1 MLRPAVPTKYFG
13 GTPVSCRR
21 AGCPSRPA
29 GKKLSSGCGGLFLCA
44 IRVSGNKIRWRKG
57 PGGEYQEPTPA
68 NGTSD
73 ERVTTVPVTL
83 CESPTVCFQK
93 KEAVP
98 GSLGATDAGTAF

>member
-1 MLRPAVPTKYFG
+1 V
-13 GTPVSCRR
+13 V
-21 AGCPSRPA
+21 
-29 GKKLSSGCGGLFLCA
+29 
-44 IRVSGNKIRWRKG
+44 
-57 PGGEYQEPTPA
+57 EDHEPTPA

-98 GSLGATDAGTAF
+98 GSLGATDAGTAFMELVLQTTCAKRQRCLQVVPQSKTDGHRAGI